1 MFENLNFK
9 DIIPGFLF
17 LRGTAV
23 KNQLIEFGTKPD
35 IITLLDIEIQ
45 SKGEGNNFVE
55 FIEVK

>member
-1 MFENLNFK
+1 MLSVKTSKAEAVLAK
-9 DIIPGFLF
+9 K
-17 LRGTAV
+17 RQVAV
-23 KNQLIEFGTKPD
+23 KKQLIEFGTKPD